1 MRMIGGERWITAA
14 IVLLFVGWHVLAFR
28 VALRRGRRRQSR
40 SSEHLLSSN
49 ESIEPR

>member
-1 MRMIGGERWITAA
+1 MGKIGGERWITAA

-28 VALRRGRRRQSR
+28 LALRRGRRRR
-40 SSEHLLSSN
+40 LPSSERLFSSN